1 MRLDPPGIVIQLS
14 TTRASRTYT
23 VVQPVTERT
32 FTSALRAEY
41 RLREYVVSYSPSSA
55 CNYSKELQR
64 AMTSLHRKWRPETR
78 VLLGIAVLVTVVFA
92 VTPLDLAAAR
102 LFYRA
107 QGIDHWPLGALWPSS
122 VLYQL
127 APVITAS
134 LLGGGLLGLLISQL
148 REREALRRNCIFL
161 IFSVVIGPGLLVN
174 AIFKDHWDR
183 PRPRDI
189 VEFGGSLH
197 YTAPPWRG
205 EGGSSF
211 PCGHCSVGFLYG
223 AGWWTWKRK
232 RPEWAR
238 ASLALGLVTGSALGI
253 ARMAAGAHFLSDII
267 WSAVIALGVAHLV
280 HEHLM
285 PLADVAI
292 KHLSGRRP
300 RLTARRLLSASAVLG
315 AASVLLAVFVAP
327 HGKRFSAHLDLTS
340 LPDAPRV
347 LDVTAGAANIDIVI
361 EDSSAF
367 SQLLADG
374 ELHGFG
380 LPGGRL
386 DASTSFQ
393 ADPIPTLSFRIDEQ
407 GWITDLSAFATIRV
421 PLGKLQRVVVR
432 LHEGNIHVTDATQ
445 ERAVE
450 NGLLRLDLESH
461 SGSVQVSQSHA
472 PPARIR

>member
-1 MRLDPPGIVIQLS
+1 M
-14 TTRASRTYT
+14 
-23 VVQPVTERT
+23 
-32 FTSALRAEY
+32 
-41 RLREYVVSYSPSSA
+41 
-55 CNYSKELQR
+55 
-64 AMTSLHRKWRPETR
+64 
-78 VLLGIAVLVTVVFA
+78 LGIAVVVTVVFA

-102 LFYRA
+102 FFYRA
-107 QGIDHWPLGALWPSS
+107 QGIDHWPLGTLWPSS

-134 LLGGGLLGLLISQL
+134 LLGGGILGLLIGQF
-148 REREALRRNCIFL
+148 REREGLRRNCIFL

-183 PRPRDI
+183 PRPRDV

-211 PCGHCSVGFLYG
+211 PCGHCSVGFLYA
-223 AGWWTWKRK
+223 AGWWVWRRK
-232 RPEWAR
+232 RPSWAR
-238 ASLALGLVTGSALGI
+238 ASLALGLVTGFALGI
-253 ARMAAGAHFLSDII
+253 ARMASGAHFLSDII

-292 KHLSGRRP
+292 QHLSGGKP
-300 RLTARRLLSASAVLG
+300 RLRAKRVLTVSAVLG

-327 HGKRFSAHLDLTS
+327 HGKRFSLPVDLAA

-347 LDVTAGAANIDIVI
+347 LDIKATTANIDVVI
-361 EDSSAF
+361 EDSTGLT
-367 SQLLADG
+367 QMHADG

-386 DASTSFQ
+386 DASTAFQ
-393 ADPIPTLSFRIDEQ
+393 ADPVPTLSFRIDEQ

-421 PLGKLQRVVVR
+421 PLGKLRRVVVR
-432 LHEGNIHVTDATQ
+432 LHEGNIHVTDATSAQ
-445 ERAVE
+445 AVDH
-450 NGLLRLDLESH
+450 GILTLDLESH
-461 SGSVQVSQSHA
+461 SGRVQVSRSRA
-472 PPARIR
+472 PSVQNPR